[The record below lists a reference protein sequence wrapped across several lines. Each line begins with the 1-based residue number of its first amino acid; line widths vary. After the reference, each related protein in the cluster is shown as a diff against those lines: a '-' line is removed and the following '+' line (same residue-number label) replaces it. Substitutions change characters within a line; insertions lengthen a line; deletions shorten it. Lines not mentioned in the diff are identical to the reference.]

1 MGHGDGGSG
10 AAGKAGQLTLVAIG
24 DSIGSTHRLVIPVTG
39 ELTGLSS
46 GEKRE
51 KEQHDERW
59 YWMYSVNTG

>member
-10 AAGKAGQLTLVAIG
+10 AAGKAGELTLVAIG
-24 DSIGSTHRLVIPVTG
+24 NSIGSTHGLVIPVTS

-46 GEKRE
+46 GENRE

-59 YWMYSVNTG
+59 MYSVNTG